1 MNRVCAISVIVVL
14 AVLAAFAKSEP
25 PITMLWPPEKPALKL
40 IFDKFR
46 QQGSY
51 AGQNT
56 YVSDVTLQNLTDKQ
70 IPRAVFTVYFLDKNK
85 VRIGQGTLQV
95 ADLDAGQAARMQFQF
110 NSVGVPAS
118 LALSAK
124 KDMLGAKTIP
134 LRVISMPEGASLK
147 VDGVDSGTTPV
158 MVRMTVGTHQL
169 ALTKEGYAP
178 GNTPVD
184 VSAEELP
191 GGSITVELGGL
202 SRDTVELR
210 DGSVVLGDVL
220 SMSMTEVVV
229 RTDGKEQSFPRNQ
242 VKKMMLVERVMQE
255 HPAIIQPA
263 QAVQPK

>member
-40 IFDKFR
+40 IFDKFLR
-46 QQGSY
+46 QGSY

-56 YVSDVTLQNLTDKQ
+56 YVPDVTLQNLTDKP

-95 ADLDAGQAARMQFQF
+95 ADLDAGQAARLQFQF

-134 LRVISMPEGASLK
+134 LRVVSMPEG
-147 VDGVDSGTTPV
+147 
-158 MVRMTVGTHQL
+158 
-169 ALTKEGYAP
+169 
-178 GNTPVD
+178 
-184 VSAEELP
+184 
-191 GGSITVELGGL
+191 
-202 SRDTVELR
+202 
-210 DGSVVLGDVL
+210 
-220 SMSMTEVVV
+220 
-229 RTDGKEQSFPRNQ
+229 Q
-242 VKKMMLVERVMQE
+242 V
-255 HPAIIQPA
+255 
-263 QAVQPK
+263 

>member
-25 PITMLWPPEKPALKL
+25 PITMLWPAEKPALKL

-46 QQGSY
+46 QPGSY

-56 YVSDVTLQNLTDKQ
+56 YVSDVTLQNLTDKP
-70 IPRAVFTVYFLDKNK
+70 IPRAVFTVDFLDKNK
-85 VRIGQGTLQV
+85 VRIGQGTL
-95 ADLDAGQAARMQFQF
+95 
-110 NSVGVPAS
+110 
-118 LALSAK
+118 
-124 KDMLGAKTIP
+124 
-134 LRVISMPEGASLK
+134 LK
-147 VDGVDSGTTPV
+147 VDGADSGITPV
-158 MVRMTVGTHQL
+158 MVRMTVGTPQL
-169 ALTKEGYAP
+169 ALTQEGYAP

-184 VSAEELP
+184 LSAEEFP

-202 SRDTVELR
+202 SRDTVELQ

-229 RTDGKEQSFPRNQ
+229 GTDGKEQTFPRNQ
-242 VKKMMLVERVMQE
+242 VKKVMIVERVKQE
-255 HPAIIQPA
+255 RPAILQPA